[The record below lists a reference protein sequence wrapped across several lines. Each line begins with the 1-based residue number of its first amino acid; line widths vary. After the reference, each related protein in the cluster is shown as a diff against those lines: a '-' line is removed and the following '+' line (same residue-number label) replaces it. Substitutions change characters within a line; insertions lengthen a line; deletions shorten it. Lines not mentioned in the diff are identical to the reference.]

1 MWIQVSA
8 KNSGTQK
15 YFSAFESTTSF
26 DRIEF
31 LYAKSLHPLKKVQ
44 NAAARVITGARMRD
58 LMTPH
63 LRDLHWLPVPYR
75 IDFKIAVITYRCVN
89 GCAPSYLSNLI
100 RLTTSVS
107 HNGRSLRS
115 LSSPSAPYDL
125 VPQSARV
132 KTYGSRAFSN
142 YAPTVWNKLPL
153 SVRSSPTLSSFRSSL
168 KCHFFREAFSTPVP
182 RINWELHKSAFDD
195 FVLSV
200 KVRYTNRIHYYY
212 Y

>member
-1 MWIQVSA
+1 MEKHINNTRRTALYHLRKIARVRKFLTRPAACQLISA
-8 KNSGTQK
+8 LVLSHIDYGNSLLAG
-15 YFSAFESTTSF
+15 
-26 DRIEF
+26 
-31 LYAKSLHPLKKVQ
+31 LPAKSLHPLKKVQ

-182 RINWELHKSAFDD
+182 RIN
-195 FVLSV
+195 
-200 KVRYTNRIHYYY
+200 
-212 Y
+212 